1 MALFY
6 SKGRIA
12 FISDVKTGTSQSG
25 FTWRNLDVTLEVP
38 GFQGSVTKQVFRAS
52 GDKVDMVLQH
62 KVGESVQIGFSLY
75 AREWNNRLYNNV
87 ELVTITDESGAVKA
101 EPKQTT
107 AQESAQAAPT
117 EDDGP
122 DLPF

>member
-101 EPKQTT
+101 EPKPTT
-107 AQESAQAAPT
+107 AQASAQAAPA